1 LSGIMDGVQLR
12 SHLGKLRH
20 DFHSE
25 ARGLEMQL
33 PVVVR
38 PMVAA
43 DVDAVLA
50 VQRAA
55 FAIEAELYDDTS
67 LPPLR
72 ESREQL
78 LADLD
83 RCLGL
88 VALDGARLV
97 GSVRVRVDGAS
108 LHIARLSVAPEQ
120 QGRGLGALL
129 LAQAEAVADAT
140 EALLFTGHL
149 SASNLRL
156 YERAGYVEQRRV
168 PIDERVTLVYLR
180 KQLAG
185 SGQPA

>member
-1 LSGIMDGVQLR
+1 MDATGV
-12 SHLGKLRH
+12 
-20 DFHSE
+20 
-25 ARGLEMQL
+25 RGGPP

-38 PMVAA
+38 SMVAD

-55 FAIEAELYDDTS
+55 FAIEAQLYDDPS
-67 LPPLR
+67 LPPLQ

-78 LADLD
+78 LADLE
-83 RCLGL
+83 RSRGV
-88 VALDGARLV
+88 VALDGDRLV

-108 LHIARLSVAPEQ
+108 LRIARLSVAPDH

-129 LAQAEAVADAT
+129 LAQAEVVADAT

-156 YERAGYVEQRRV
+156 YVRAGYVEQRRV
-168 PIDERVTLVYLR
+168 PVDERVTLVYLR
-180 KQLAG
+180 KSLQ
-185 SGQPA
+185 